1 VRDESNIPLLE
12 QTKAKVR
19 NCSFSINRGGKER
32 EIEIASDDVC
42 FFSRCVCGVTTKI
55 ARRRYNKSYSFLMS
69 RLLQPLL
76 VF

>member
-1 VRDESNIPLLE
+1 VVFLRHRIGFIISKYVRDESNIPLLE

-42 FFSRCVCGVTTKI
+42 FFLDVYV
-55 ARRRYNKSYSFLMS
+55 
-69 RLLQPLL
+69 
-76 VF
+76 V